1 MYVFNANVGRQRA
14 DLRHLH
20 AGVTARV
27 DALEGAEIH
36 RHIQGGPWNELPLR
50 IRKPNEQIFCSPRT
64 RRAHRD
70 GRVIRGGSGRGC

>member
-1 MYVFNANVGRQRA
+1 MNKFLYRDWVYVFNANVGRQRA

-50 IRKPNEQIFCSPRT
+50 IRKPNEQIFCSPT
-64 RRAHRD
+64 YTP
-70 GRVIRGGSGRGC
+70 GRIGTGA

>member
-1 MYVFNANVGRQRA
+1 MSSMPTPGASA

-36 RHIQGGPWNELPLR
+36 RHIQGQAVE
-50 IRKPNEQIFCSPRT
+50 
-64 RRAHRD
+64 
-70 GRVIRGGSGRGC
+70 